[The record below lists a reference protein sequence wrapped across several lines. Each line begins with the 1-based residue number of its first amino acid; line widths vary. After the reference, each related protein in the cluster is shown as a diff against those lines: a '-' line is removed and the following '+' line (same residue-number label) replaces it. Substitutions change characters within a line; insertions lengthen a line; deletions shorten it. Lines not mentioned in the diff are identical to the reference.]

1 MRGCLRTS
9 NPTRAAG
16 AATALVGLALAGGCG
31 TAKLTVVDPCPD
43 GSAFSSSVGCAPTGL
58 FDDLIGWWR
67 FDDGVGVIAHDSS
80 SRGNDGAL
88 TNLDA
93 SAWDSGRAGGGLAI
107 EANGYVNVAD
117 SASIDSISEQV
128 TMAGWGY
135 LEGTIMDYATIASRE
150 EGTTIDQHYHLSFDA
165 MVFPTCFL
173 TTDNGGVRLTQQT
186 AAPRGTWIH
195 LACTYDGSTG
205 RLYVDGQPIAGLGT
219 QSLTGRFVT
228 DTTPFILGANGNGPD
243 TGVSERFPGRV
254 DEIMLYRRAL
264 SAGEIAELSAG
275 VLFGSATGGDAGARD

>member
-1 MRGCLRTS
+1 VSGL
-9 NPTRAAG
+9 
-16 AATALVGLALAGGCG
+16 LGLALAGGCG
-31 TAKLTVVDPCPD
+31 QKVLTVVDPCPD

-67 FDDGVGVIAHDSS
+67 FDDGLGVIAHDSS

-88 TNLDA
+88 TNLDV

-107 EANGYVNVAD
+107 EGNGYVNVAD

-128 TMAGWGY
+128 TIAGWGY
-135 LEGTIMDYATIASRE
+135 LQGTIAAMDYGTIASRE
-150 EGTTIDQHYHLSFDA
+150 DAATIDQHYHISFDEK
-165 MVFPTCFL
+165 VFPTCFVK
-173 TTDNGGVRLTQQT
+173 TDNGSVRLTQQT
-186 AAPRGTWIH
+186 AAASGTWIH
-195 LACTYDGSTG
+195 LACTYDGNAG
-205 RLYVDGQPIAGLGT
+205 RLYVDGQPISGLGT
-219 QSLTGRFVT
+219 QSLTGRFVA

-243 TGVSERFPGRV
+243 MGVTERFPGRI

-264 SAGEIAELSAG
+264 SAGEIAQLYAG